1 MPSKINFVTED
12 VIFKEGEEG
21 DAAYLLVSGEVWLFQ
36 GEGPLQS
43 LLDVKNKGQ
52 VFGEMALY
60 SDKPRFAAAIAK
72 SDVSCIMVDKKEFK
86 ERLSKEEKDPI
97 TISLIKSVKEHGVKA
112 SEIT

>member
-12 VIFKEGEEG
+12 CIFQEGDEG
-21 DAAYLLVSGEVWLFQ
+21 DAAYLLISGEVWLFQ

-43 LLDVKNKGQ
+43 LLDVVNKGQ

-60 SDKPRFAAAIAK
+60 TDSPRLASATAK
-72 SDVSCIMVDKKEFK
+72 SDVSCIVVNKKEFK

-97 TISLIKSVKEHGVKA
+97 TKSLMLSVKKHGVKWE
-112 SEIT
+112 EIV